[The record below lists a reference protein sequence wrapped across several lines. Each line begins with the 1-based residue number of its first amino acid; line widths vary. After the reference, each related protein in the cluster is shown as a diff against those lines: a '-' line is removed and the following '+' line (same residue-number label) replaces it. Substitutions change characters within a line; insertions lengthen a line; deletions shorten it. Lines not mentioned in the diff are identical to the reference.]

1 MSAQAKFNQN
11 PLAGLM
17 RQPKIYIKLP
27 SNGEFWSEGSL
38 DMPVTNE
45 LPVYSMTAKDELMLK
60 IPDAVINGQAVVD
73 VIQHCMPNIKNAWSI
88 PNIDI
93 DVILIAIR
101 IATYGEKMTVPV
113 SVKGVDASYELDLR
127 LLMAQLQNQIAWNP
141 VVPISQDLT
150 IYVRP
155 IDYKIMADSAVQTF
169 ETQRVLQIASSDSMS
184 EEDKIKLFKESFNKL
199 NDLTVGIINK
209 SVYKIE
215 ASQGATE
222 IPAFINEF
230 MDNVD
235 KDVFDKIKLH
245 VESLRENN
253 SVKPLKIAPTEEMI
267 AAGVTDTEIEVPLV
281 FDPSTF
287 FA

>member
-267 AAGVTDTEIEVPLV
+267 AAGVTD
-281 FDPSTF
+281 PSDISTV
-287 FA
+287 